1 MVLGVQVLIPSTARA
16 SLATEVLEQVA
27 KIAGRAPA
35 PGAAAALETAYRVE
49 GRAAL
54 DATKVAGIALP
65 EAAAKFGPDVYRL
78 AVRVPEAA
86 SVIAVRAETLLPLA
100 SRYGD
105 DILRIDARMPGLAES
120 AVKSFPEGADISRLA
135 KLPTNQAKAVISFS
149 AHATE
154 KQAPRALLDAVEKSG
169 GSVLERIKPSTVL
182 AGGLSVAMIY
192 GTHRATEPLT
202 AIAKAIGLD
211 PKIAVEVSN
220 HIITIVGCLL
230 GFVVLLLLWRFNLV
244 PWRRKTSRTSM
255 PVGINETEK
264 HSLIHAGLKTEHD
277 PKNLNSP

>member
-1 MVLGVQVLIPSTARA
+1 MKLIKVPCILIAIVLGVQVLIPSTARA

-86 SVIAVRAETLLPLA
+86 SVIAVRAETILPLA

-105 DILRIDARMPGLAES
+105 DILRIEARLPGLAES
-120 AVKSFPEGADISRLA
+120 AVKSFPEVGDISRLA

-149 AHATE
+149 EHATE
-154 KQAPRALLDAVEKSG
+154 KQAPRALLEAVEKSG
-169 GSVLERIKPSTVL
+169 DSVLERINPKTVL

-192 GTHRATEPLT
+192 GTHRATEPLA

-211 PKIAVEVSN
+211 PKIAVEVSD
-220 HIITIVGCLL
+220 HIITIL
-230 GFVVLLLLWRFNLV
+230 GFIIGFVALLLLWRFNLV
-244 PWRRKTSRTSM
+244 PWRRKPKSTTMLEVTS
-255 PVGINETEK
+255 ETK
-264 HSLIHAGLKTEHD
+264 KPNGN
-277 PKNLNSP
+277 PR

>member
-1 MVLGVQVLIPSTARA
+1 MIFKNAPCRLIALILSVQAFIPSTAPG
-16 SLATEVLEQVA
+16 SLATEVLEGVA
-27 KIAGRAPA
+27 KIAGRAPT
-35 PGAAAALETAYRVE
+35 PGAVAALEAAYKVE

-54 DATKVAGIALP
+54 DATKIAGIALP
-65 EAAAKFGPDVYRL
+65 EAAAKYGPDVYRL

-86 SVIAVRAETLLPLA
+86 SVIAYRAETILPLA

-105 DILRIDARMPGLAES
+105 DILRIEARMPGLAES
-120 AVKSFPEGADISRLA
+120 AVKSFPEGTDISRLA

-169 GSVLERIKPSTVL
+169 GSVLERINPSTVL

-202 AIAKAIGLD
+202 AIAKAIRLD
-211 PKIAVEVSN
+211 PKIAVEVGN

-244 PWRRKTSRTSM
+244 PWRRKPKRTTM
-255 PVGINETEK
+255 LETTGETKKPNEN
-264 HSLIHAGLKTEHD
+264 
-277 PKNLNSP
+277 PR